1 MRHWFGGLAGVLL
14 LAASIGAAGSAAA
27 ETTVPRIVIGLYNGG
42 EEITL
47 RRSRLHR
54 LIEMPLNHLGLVMMP
69 HDIRNGLPSEETMRN
84 ARGIVTW
91 FTNTAFRDAT
101 AYLTWLDAQTQ
112 RGKKLVI
119 FDHIGVDPGDLEGV
133 VARKLLDRVL
143 GRIGL
148 HWENEWVR
156 LTYAS
161 RIVDVDSS
169 VLNFERTLP
178 PLLPAYQRLSL
189 IPGKARSFL
198 SVRRSGRNE
207 TDHLI
212 VAGPAGGY
220 AGEDLSGTAPVDEW
234 HWYINPF
241 EFLRIALSTD
251 EVPKLD
257 TTTLAG
263 RRIFYSHV
271 DGDGWHN
278 VSSVEDYRGKQVT
291 SAQVE
296 YEEILL
302 KYPDLPV
309 TIGPITGDLDL
320 SWYGDETARKIA
332 RKMFELPNVEAGSHT
347 HSHPFAWGFFR
358 NPNARREVPFLKL
371 YPARPGHAQRDSVW
385 QPRSSAAEK
394 EAPGPADEDL
404 IKQYQRPRSY
414 AVKQFDIGLEIDG
427 SLKRL
432 AELLPPGKHVAIMQ
446 WSGDTAPFER
456 AMELTAKAGVRN
468 INGGD
473 PRMDGVFRS
482 YGQVSPLGL
491 RVGNFWQV
499 YSSGG
504 NENIYTDN
512 WRARFY
518 GYRSLVETLK
528 NVETPIRIKPINVYY
543 HFYSAERE
551 DGLNALRYVLEF
563 VRGQEIAPITTSRFA
578 SIVDGFYAAR
588 IVDLGGE
595 RWRIE
600 DRDGLQTVRFDHASM
615 QSVDFARSEGVIGQ
629 RHHQGS
635 LYVALDPTVQKPVV
649 ALKAYDRPDRDPDAP
664 VSYLISARWPVE
676 AVEHDTGGWRFRA
689 QGFGTGTFTWKVPAG
704 GRFTVEAGDGG
715 EKRRLVA
722 VADADGRLEFTV
734 PLDGIHG
741 VEVAVRRVVDTQ

>member
-1 MRHWFGGLAGVLL
+1 MNRLRRTLAGVLL
-14 LAASIGAAGSAAA
+14 LAAAIGAAASAAA
-27 ETTVPRIVIGLYNGG
+27 ETVVPRVVIGLYNGG
-42 EEITL
+42 EEATL

-54 LIEMPLNHLGLVMMP
+54 LVEMPLNHLGLVLIP
-69 HDIRNGLPSEETMRN
+69 HDVRNGLPSEETMRD

-91 FTNTAFRDAT
+91 FTNTAFGDAQ
-101 AYLTWLDAQTQ
+101 AYLTWLDVQTQ

-119 FDHIGVDPGDLEGV
+119 FDHIGVDPGELEGV

-161 RIVDVDSS
+161 RIVNSDPA
-169 VLNFERTLP
+169 VLDFERKLP
-178 PLLPAYQRLSL
+178 PLLPPYQRLSL

-198 SVRRSGRNE
+198 SVRRIGRNE
-207 TDHLI
+207 TDQLI

-220 AGEDLSGTAPVDEW
+220 AGEDMSGTAPVDEW
-234 HWYINPF
+234 TWFINPF
-241 EFLRIALSTD
+241 EFLRAALSTD
-251 EVPKLD
+251 DVPKLD

-263 RRIFYSHV
+263 RRIYYSHV

-278 VSSVEDYRGKQVT
+278 ISSVEEYRGKKVT
-291 SAQVE
+291 SAEVL
-296 YEEILL
+296 YEEIVL

-309 TIGPITGDLDL
+309 TIGPITGDLDPA
-320 SWYGDETARKIA
+320 WYGDESARKLA
-332 RKMFELPNVEAGSHT
+332 RKMFALPRVEAGSHT

-358 NPNARREVPFLKL
+358 NPDPRREKPFLKL
-371 YPARPGHAQRDSVW
+371 YPARPGHTQRDSVW
-385 QPRSSAAEK
+385 RPEVGAQK
-394 EAPGPADEDL
+394 EAPSPADDDA

-414 AVKQFDIGLEIDG
+414 AVKPFDIRLEIGG
-427 SLKRL
+427 SLKEL
-432 AELLPPGKHVAIMQ
+432 AALMPPGKRVAIMQ

-456 AMELTAKAGVRN
+456 ALELTAAAGVRN

-491 RVGNFWQV
+491 RVGHHWQV

-504 NENIYTDN
+504 NENIYTEN

-518 GYRSLVETLK
+518 GYRSLVETLR

-551 DGLNALRYVLEF
+551 DALNALRYVLEYA
-563 VRGQEIAPITTSRFA
+563 RSQEIAPITTSRFA
-578 SIVDGFYAAR
+578 SMVDGFYAAR
-588 IVDLGGE
+588 VVDLGGE

-600 DRDGLQTVRFDHASM
+600 NRDGLETVRFDRAVAK
-615 QSVDFARSEGVIGQ
+615 SVDFARSEGVVGQ

-635 LYVALDPTVQKPVV
+635 LYVALDPAVEKPVV
-649 ALKAYDRPDRDPDAP
+649 ALRANDRPDRDPDAP
-664 VSYLISARWPVE
+664 VAYLISARWPVA
-676 AVEHDTGGWRFRA
+676 AVERDGGGWRFRA
-689 QGFGTGTFTWKVPAG
+689 QGFGTGTFAWKTPAG
-704 GRFTVEAGDGG
+704 SRFTIEASDGS
-715 EKRRLVA
+715 EKRRLT
-722 VADADGRLEFTV
+722 ADADAEGRLEFTV
-734 PLDGIHG
+734 PLEGERG
-741 VEVAVRRVVDTQ
+741 VDVAVRRVVDTQ